1 LGKGADLLAGSV
13 SPDDLELPVDP
24 AELRAFAAAML
35 ARAMASEQAL
45 AAERTAHDETREKLK
60 VA

>member
-1 LGKGADLLAGSV
+1 V